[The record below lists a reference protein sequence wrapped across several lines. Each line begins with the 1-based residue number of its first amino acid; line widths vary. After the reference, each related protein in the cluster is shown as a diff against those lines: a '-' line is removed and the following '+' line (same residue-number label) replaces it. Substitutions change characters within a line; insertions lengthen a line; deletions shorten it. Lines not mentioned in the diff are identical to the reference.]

1 MTSTERVAKHRGAAA
16 ADGRKRKEYLVTDT
30 EHNALKALLAKLRN
44 KATKT
49 NA

>member
-30 EHNALKALLAKLRN
+30 EHNALKALLAELRN
-44 KATKT
+44 KTKKT
-49 NA
+49 SV